1 LTPGPALA
9 ELRAG
14 SKQGEAFL
22 AREQLEVVRTVG
34 ALRAAVAGWRKNG
47 QTVALVPTMGALHA
61 GHLAL
66 VRRAGRQAD
75 RTLVSIF
82 VNPSQFGPH
91 EDLARYPRDE
101 AADLAKLGA
110 ERCHLVWAPT
120 ANEMYPEGFATRVV
134 PGGAALELEGAFRPH
149 FFSAVATVCCKLFSA
164 AAPDIAL
171 FGEKDY
177 QQLCVIRQMV
187 RDLDLP
193 LKIVAEPTVR
203 EADGLALSSR
213 NAYLTTEQ
221 RAVAPA
227 LHATLAWVAEKAA
240 AVARGGGNVAARRPR
255 PAPLLRDPREPP
267 IEPQLPELDALC
279 ADAQRRLEAAG
290 FTKIDYVA
298 VREADTLKV
307 VSTRTSRPL
316 RVLAAAWLGA
326 TRLIDNV
333 AG

>member
-1 LTPGPALA
+1 VAH
-9 ELRAG
+9 E
-14 SKQGEAFL
+14 K
-22 AREQLEVVRTVG
+22 LEIVRTVG
-34 ALRAAVAGWRKNG
+34 ALRAAVSGWRQNG

-66 VRRAGRQAD
+66 VRRAAAQAD
-75 RTLVSIF
+75 RTVVSIF
-82 VNPSQFGPH
+82 VNPSQFGPG

-110 ERCHLVWAPT
+110 ETCHLVWTPT
-120 ANEMYPEGFATRVV
+120 AEEMYPDGFATRVV
-134 PGGAALELEGAFRPH
+134 PGGAALDLEGAFRPH
-149 FFSAVATVCCKLFSA
+149 FFGAVATVCCKLFSA
-164 AAPDIAL
+164 AAPDTAL

-193 LKIVAEPTVR
+193 LRIVAEPTVR

-213 NAYLTTEQ
+213 NAYLTAEE

-227 LHATLAWVAEKAA
+227 LYDLLAEVAEKTA
-240 AVARGGGNVAARRPR
+240 AVVRASGETPARRPR
-255 PAPLLRDPREPP
+255 PAPLLRDPRQPHLA
-267 IEPQLPELDALC
+267 PQLPELDALC

-290 FTKIDYVA
+290 FTKVDYVA

-307 VSTRTSRPL
+307 VSTRSERPL

-333 AG
+333 AA